1 MGGWSGRSWDADLTG
16 GASWGDV
23 AEARGGPMKKKRVWS
38 RGEVGGW
45 KKNEKKTKNIKRGQI
60 KKKR

>member
-23 AEARGGPMKKKRVWS
+23 AEARGGQWAKKSLVELGNRRMGKILKHER
-38 RGEVGGW
+38 EYEKW
-45 KKNEKKTKNIKRGQI
+45 KSP
-60 KKKR
+60 